1 MTENKVNQSYDVTS
15 LQPTFKKRVDIK
27 RIYNFIEKKYSL
39 NEVTQFGL
47 VCYYK
52 WKSNVVLITLTNEK
66 IFIFSNKKDL
76 EINGVYSYNDIEEFG
91 FLEKNK
97 KTYLNVT
104 AKEKNFTLRN
114 ITKYDYD
121 ILCKVFQ
128 QQKEAFNNSKIGK
141 NIISSFST
149 ISSIDFFK
157 KRNFYKD
164 ELIDESKDDST
175 ENINIDNN
183 GVETKNESNNQ
194 NGKKNKRVVNDK
206 NISSDTT
213 FSSLFIFELLSR
225 HDKKMPGGNP
235 TVLSDLSNRIINLEK
250 ANPFDNP
257 IDSVSFKL
265 TTVSKLNTIPVI
277 AEFSNIHDK
286 SVTEN
291 KLLFAR
297 NWIEY
302 TKHNVKNKL
311 LGVDSHGNGA
321 YIDLGNYI
329 GKRIDSF
336 KAVEQNI
343 GDIKRYGL
351 RSGQKVKILGSP
363 KEPGLDSLYKHPTS
377 EENLDVSKYDG
388 LIFFGKKYYFNTLN
402 EFSRIPRKYCR
413 VIDHE
418 WKTNGSINKTF
429 EILFEDDYV
438 SYKVYNDNG
447 SILNDVDKTAS
458 NFDIKWLT
466 LFKD

>member
-1 MTENKVNQSYDVTS
+1 MSEIKVNQSYDVTS
-15 LQPTFKKRVDIK
+15 LKPTFNKRVDIK

-39 NEVTQFGL
+39 NEVTQFGI

-52 WKSNVVLITLTNEK
+52 RKSNVVLITLTNEK
-66 IFIFSNKKDL
+66 IFIFSNRKDL
-76 EINGVYSYNDIEEFG
+76 EINGVYSYNDIEDFG
-91 FLEKNK
+91 FLEKKK

-121 ILCKVFQ
+121 ILCRVFQ

-141 NIISSFST
+141 NIISNFST

-164 ELIDESKDDST
+164 ELIDEVQDNKDSENTNSESK
-175 ENINIDNN
+175 IDNQ
-183 GVETKNESNNQ
+183 TNN
-194 NGKKNKRVVNDK
+194 KKNKRVVNDK

-235 TVLSDLSNRIINLEK
+235 TVLTDLSNRIVNLEK

-265 TTVSKLNTIPVI
+265 TSLSKLNTIPVI

-286 SVTEN
+286 SITEN

-321 YIDLGNYI
+321 YIDLSNYI
-329 GKRIDSF
+329 SKKIISY
-336 KAVEQNI
+336 KAVEQNVD
-343 GDIKRYGL
+343 GIKRYGL
-351 RSGQKVKILGSP
+351 RSGQKVKILESN
-363 KEPGLDSLYKHPTS
+363 KEIGLDKLYVNPTNG
-377 EENLDVSKYDG
+377 EGLDINKYDG

-429 EILFEDDYV
+429 EILFKDDFV
-438 SYKVYNDNG
+438 TYKVYNDSGNV
-447 SILNDVDKTAS
+447 LNDVDKTSS

>member
-15 LQPTFKKRVDIK
+15 LQPAFKKSVDIK

-91 FLEKNK
+91 FLEKKK

-104 AKEKNFTLRN
+104 AKEKNFTLRS

-121 ILCKVFQ
+121 ILCRVFQ

-164 ELIDESKDDST
+164 ELIDELKDDST

-351 RSGQKVKILGSP
+351 RSGQKVKILGSQ

-377 EENLDVSKYDG
+377 GENLDVFKYDG

-402 EFSRIPRKYCR
+402 EFSIIPRKYCR

-418 WKTNGSINKTF
+418 WKTNGLINKTF
-429 EILFEDDYV
+429 EILFEDDYI

-447 SILNDVDKTAS
+447 SILSDVDKTAS

>member
-1 MTENKVNQSYDVTS
+1 MSEIKVNQSYDVTS
-15 LQPTFKKRVDIK
+15 LKPTFNKRVDIK

-39 NEVTQFGL
+39 NEVTQFGI

-52 WKSNVVLITLTNEK
+52 RKSNVVLITLTNEK
-66 IFIFSNKKDL
+66 IFIFSNRKDL
-76 EINGVYSYNDIEEFG
+76 EINGVYSYNDIEDFG
-91 FLEKNK
+91 FLEKKK

-121 ILCKVFQ
+121 ILCRVFQ

-141 NIISSFST
+141 NIISNFST

-164 ELIDESKDDST
+164 ELIDEVQDNKDSENTNSESK
-175 ENINIDNN
+175 IDNQ
-183 GVETKNESNNQ
+183 TNN
-194 NGKKNKRVVNDK
+194 KKNKRVVNDK

-235 TVLSDLSNRIINLEK
+235 TVLTDLSNRIVNLEK

-265 TTVSKLNTIPVI
+265 TSLSKLNTIPVI

-286 SVTEN
+286 SITEN

-297 NWIEY
+297 NWTI
-302 TKHNVKNKL
+302 
-311 LGVDSHGNGA
+311 
-321 YIDLGNYI
+321 
-329 GKRIDSF
+329 
-336 KAVEQNI
+336 
-343 GDIKRYGL
+343 
-351 RSGQKVKILGSP
+351 
-363 KEPGLDSLYKHPTS
+363 
-377 EENLDVSKYDG
+377 
-388 LIFFGKKYYFNTLN
+388 
-402 EFSRIPRKYCR
+402 C
-413 VIDHE
+413 
-418 WKTNGSINKTF
+418 
-429 EILFEDDYV
+429 
-438 SYKVYNDNG
+438 
-447 SILNDVDKTAS
+447 
-458 NFDIKWLT
+458 
-466 LFKD
+466 